1 MTDLEFD
8 ADDNLVLGTDQDIS
22 VISFADEVEQ
32 AIKIALRGWKEEYFL
47 DQRFG
52 VDLIEKVLTYPFKKA
67 QAEREIRRVLRS
79 IKEILSIKNITLT
92 PNYDTNS
99 LSCDLTIITI
109 YGDEALITV

>member
-1 MTDLEFD
+1 MIDLEID
-8 ADDNLVLGTDQDIS
+8 ANDNLILDTTQDIS
-22 VISFADEVEQ
+22 IISFGNEVAQ

-52 VDLIEKVLTYPFKKA
+52 VDLIDKILVRPFRKA

-79 IKEILSIKNITLT
+79 INEILSIKDITLT

-99 LSCDLTIITI
+99 LSCELTIITI